1 MPNKEDELGG
11 LWLRTSAKGTK
22 FMTGKINGVDVV
34 IFKNTMKQEGEKTP
48 DYRVY
53 KSQPRDSQ

>member
-1 MPNKEDELGG
+1 MPIKEHEIGA
-11 LWLRTSAKGTK
+11 LWLKTSQKGTK

-34 IFKNTMKQEGEKTP
+34 VFKNQFKEQDKHP

-53 KSQPRDSQ
+53 KSQPRDQV